1 MIIAMAA
8 QRYRLSVPR
17 LLAWL
22 KPRISLTADCA
33 IALTPVARLSHLATQ
48 VPSGVV

>member
-8 QRYRLSVPR
+8 QRYRLSVPPGFSPG
-17 LLAWL
+17 L

-33 IALTPVARLSHLATQ
+33 IALTPVAR
-48 VPSGVV
+48 VIPSPA